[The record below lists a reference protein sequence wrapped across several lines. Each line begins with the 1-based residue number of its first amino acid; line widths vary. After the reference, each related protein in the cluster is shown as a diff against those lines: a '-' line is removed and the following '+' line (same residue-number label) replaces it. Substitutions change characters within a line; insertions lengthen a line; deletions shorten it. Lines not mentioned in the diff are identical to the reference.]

1 MLLKCEIESLEKMP
15 NNKYDTLTRSIIV
28 NDLNEIKNQISEK
41 IVNMRL
47 FLQYILK
54 NHINILFSLHI
65 NRNQ

>member
-28 NDLNEIKNQISEK
+28 NDLNGIKDKILEK

-47 FLQYILK
+47 FLNIYILK
-54 NHINILFSLHI
+54 KSY
-65 NRNQ
+65 